1 MILLDLTAGHVGQT
15 VTYSDDRLKVTGVLE
30 SLEARV
36 DERIVNGLGQTTHAI
51 RAVVIQIDDVV
62 IATPDLTAL
71 ITVHQETPHV

>member
-1 MILLDLTAGHVGQT
+1 MYLLDLTAGHVGQI
-15 VTYSDDRLKVTGVLE
+15 VTYGDNRLTVTGVLE

-36 DERIVNGLGQTTHAI
+36 DERIVNGLGQTVRAI

>member
-36 DERIVNGLGQTTHAI
+36 DERIVNGLGQTVRAI
-51 RAVVIQIDDVV
+51 RAAVIQIDDVV

>member
-36 DERIVNGLGQTTHAI
+36 DERIVNGLGQTAHAI

>member
-36 DERIVNGLGQTTHAI
+36 DERIVNGLGQTTHPI